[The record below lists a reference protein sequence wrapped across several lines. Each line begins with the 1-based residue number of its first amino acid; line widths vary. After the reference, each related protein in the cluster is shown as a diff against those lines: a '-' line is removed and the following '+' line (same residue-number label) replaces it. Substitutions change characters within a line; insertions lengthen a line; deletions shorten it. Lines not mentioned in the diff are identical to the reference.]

1 MATITKVRDK
11 WLCQVRKKGYP
22 SRSKTFSSRADAVAW
37 GRSIEADIAR
47 GTFVASAEAEATTV
61 AEILDRYLLEISATK
76 RSGTSDTGRAK
87 TLKGHVGAYKL
98 TALTSSILATYRND
112 RLKVRAPQTVVHEL
126 NLLNRALRIAT
137 SEWGIVLPGGIPRIV
152 KPRKPEGRDRRVSQT
167 EIDALISGTGSPELA
182 SVISLAVETAMRRSE
197 ILSLRKERIDRL
209 RHTAFLPKTKTD
221 KPRTV
226 PLSSRALVIVE
237 RAWGTSEGDTGPL
250 FAVKPGSTTQ
260 AFVRAVRRER
270 KRHEKQC
277 KSKSVPPDGAYMVDL
292 VFHDLR
298 HEATSRLFERGLGIM
313 EVAAITGH
321 KTLDMLKRYT
331 HLRAED
337 LAKKLG

>member
-1 MATITKVRDK
+1 M
-11 WLCQVRKKGYP
+11 
-22 SRSKTFSSRADAVAW
+22 SRGA
-37 GRSIEADIAR
+37 
-47 GTFVASAEAEATTV
+47 FVPSAEAEATTV
-61 AEILDRYLLEISATK
+61 AALLDRYVTEISATK
-76 RSGTSDTGRAK
+76 RSEKSDKGRAK
-87 TLKGHVGAYKL
+87 TLTSHIGAYKL
-98 TALTSSILATYRND
+98 TALTTAILATYRNT

-137 SEWGIVLPGGIPRIV
+137 SEWGIVLPGGVPRIV
-152 KPRKPEGRDRRVSQT
+152 KPKKPEGRDRRVTQP
-167 EIDALISGTGSPELA
+167 EIDALISGTESPPLA
-182 SVISLAVETAMRRSE
+182 AAIGLAVETAMRRSE
-197 ILSLRKERIDRL
+197 ILSLQKERIDRDK
-209 RHTAFLPKTKTD
+209 RTAFLPKTKTD
-221 KPRTV
+221 RPRTV
-226 PLSSRALVIVE
+226 PLSSRALAIIEHVWK
-237 RAWGTSEGDTGPL
+237 ASEGDTGPL
-250 FAVKPGSTTQ
+250 FAVTPGSATQ

-270 KRHEKQC
+270 KRHETQC
-277 KSKSVPPDGAYMVDL
+277 RARNVLPETAFMVDL